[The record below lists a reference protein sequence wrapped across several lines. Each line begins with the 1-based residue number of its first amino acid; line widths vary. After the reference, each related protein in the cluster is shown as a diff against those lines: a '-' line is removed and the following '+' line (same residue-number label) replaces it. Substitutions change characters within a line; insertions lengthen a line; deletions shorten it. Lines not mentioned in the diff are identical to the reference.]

1 MHRQEF
7 QMSLARVNSSVPTES
22 VIDSEFHRA
31 IDPEFFVEL
40 MAAKDE
46 DTRRHCSR
54 VASLA
59 WQLAVRATGSV
70 SYASS
75 VKRTAMVH
83 DVGKLGIPETILRK
97 PGPLTDREFAVVKQH
112 PEIGCEL
119 LRGARAG
126 TACLHSV
133 LCHHERWDGAGY
145 PHRLSGAAI
154 PVTARIIAI
163 ADAYDAMVSDR
174 VYRAPRAHGQALE
187 EISRCA
193 ATQFD
198 PALAATFCQMD
209 FETTPDSLN
218 ERTRA
223 A

>member
-1 MHRQEF
+1 
-7 QMSLARVNSSVPTES
+7 MSLARIKSSLAAES
-22 VIDSEFHRA
+22 MNDSDFPRA
-31 IDPEFFVEL
+31 VDPEFFVEL
-40 MAAKDE
+40 MASKDE

-54 VASLA
+54 VATLA
-59 WQLAVRATGSV
+59 WQLAVEATRSV
-70 SYASS
+70 SYASA

-83 DVGKLGIPETILRK
+83 DVGKLGIPAAILCK
-97 PGPLTDREFAVVKQH
+97 PGPLTEREFAVVRQH

-119 LRGARAG
+119 LRGARVG

-145 PHRLSGAAI
+145 PNRVAGPNI
-154 PVTARIIAI
+154 PTTARIIAI

-198 PALAATFCQMD
+198 PSLAATFCQMD
-209 FETTPDSLN
+209 FELQPESPL
-218 ERTRA
+218 ERTSA